1 VEAYEMK
8 TIKRVSA
15 GPDATLLAARRFS
28 RRHLLRYAWA
38 AGAVIGAGPWLV
50 RDAFSSSGEI
60 ALLMRSDYLPKLFVS
75 RFEKRTGIKVNHT
88 PYGSDAELVN
98 KVKATKGRGFDLIS
112 VPSLNARQWEPLK
125 LLQPFDMKQVP
136 VNDIDEKMLK
146 GSTEHWTW
154 GGGIYHMPYLWG
166 TEALAWRTDKWSS
179 EYGKLS
185 YGDLWLPEMKG
196 SVMGRPYSMLVGIGL
211 YLDAIGKL
219 PSDRMLATYKNEAT
233 MRKIWGEITKYAV
246 ERKSWLRQ
254 FWTDANSQIEGFM
267 QNGVVLGQTWAGPSL
282 RLKTEGKTVTY
293 MAPKEG
299 ALSWLDGLAIPAGAR
314 NIEQIYEFLKYV
326 YLPGAGGLLAS
337 QTGYNAVGKGA
348 SRYLS
353 TAAKKNVSEAYPGDA
368 LDKLWWWPPEPA
380 WYVAARGEFR
390 DKYVTA

>member
-1 VEAYEMK
+1 MK
-8 TIKRVSA
+8 RKTHFPINA
-15 GPDATLLAARRFS
+15 DATLLAARRFN
-28 RRHLLRYAWA
+28 RRQLLRYAVA
-38 AGAVIGAGPWLV
+38 AGSVIGAGPWLV

-98 KVKATKGRGFDLIS
+98 KVKATKGRGFDLVS
-112 VPSLNARQWEPLK
+112 PPSLSARQWEPLK
-125 LLQPFDMKQVP
+125 LLRPFDMKRVP
-136 VNDIDEKMLK
+136 VNNVDETMLK
-146 GSTEHWTW
+146 RSTDNWTW
-154 GGGIYHMPYLWG
+154 DGGIYHLPYLWG

-196 SVMGRPYSMLVGIGL
+196 NVMGRPSSMLVGIGL

-219 PSDRMLATYKNEAT
+219 PSDRMLATYKNEAA
-233 MRKIWGEITKYAV
+233 MRKIWDEITKYAV

-254 FWTDANSQIEGFM
+254 FWTDANSQIEGFIR
-267 QNGVVLGQTWAGPSL
+267 NSVVLGQAWAGPAL
-282 RLKTEGKTVTY
+282 QLKTEGKPVTY

-299 ALSWLDGLAIPAGAR
+299 ALSWLDGLAIPAGAS
-314 NIEQIYEFLKYV
+314 NFEQIYEFLKYV

-337 QTGYNAVGKGA
+337 RTGYNAVGKGA
-348 SRYLS
+348 ERYL
-353 TAAKKNVSEAYPGDA
+353 TAAAKKNFSESYPGDA

-380 WYVAARGEFR
+380 WYVAARGEYR